1 MTTRTA
7 ALLLALTTTAAAA
20 ASGCAADGDDGA
32 GGPAGVAP
40 QELADEI
47 DRALG
52 DLTSG
57 ATTADGLEY
66 RIYDLSDVA
75 LDGAVTP
82 EACDAVDT
90 SLAETCNAL
99 YADGTAQS
107 CWYLTT
113 FYWAHETPR
122 CAVRFVLDRN
132 EAEAGLPEIYAMDF
146 TGTPSSD
153 PPPTCGNAILDDGE
167 ACDDGNFEPWDGCDG
182 SCQQEEFQGCEA
194 VIESYYA
201 EAGLAHVDRTTWEG
215 PRSHLMVN
223 RGEAMAAVDAHTCN
237 AAVALG
243 TDVCAELQ
251 RQMPFVSWCTPSG
264 QLHDGESCSV
274 RLEVGFQSLDP
285 DGGVFTTALP
295 GVLAF
300 TIR

>member
-7 ALLLALTTTAAAA
+7 ALLLTLTTTAAV

-32 GGPAGVAP
+32 GGPGAP

-52 DLTSG
+52 DLTTG

-75 LDGAVTP
+75 LDGEVTP

-90 SLAETCNAL
+90 SLAETCSEL
-99 YADGTAQS
+99 YAAGTAES

-146 TGTPSSD
+146 TGAPSSD
-153 PPPTCGNAILDDGE
+153 PPPTCGNAIL
-167 ACDDGNFEPWDGCDG
+167 
-182 SCQQEEFQGCEA
+182 
-194 VIESYYA
+194 
-201 EAGLAHVDRTTWEG
+201 
-215 PRSHLMVN
+215 
-223 RGEAMAAVDAHTCN
+223 
-237 AAVALG
+237 
-243 TDVCAELQ
+243 
-251 RQMPFVSWCTPSG
+251 
-264 QLHDGESCSV
+264 
-274 RLEVGFQSLDP
+274 
-285 DGGVFTTALP
+285 
-295 GVLAF
+295 
-300 TIR
+300 